1 MQIRNAQAAEA
12 DRLFAIWLR
21 SVRATHAFLAED
33 DVQALIPLVRDYI
46 DASVESF
53 WVLVDAAGTPIG
65 FMGMTGSEIDSLF
78 VDPDHLRHGG
88 GRALVN
94 HARTL
99 STELTVSVNE
109 QNPAARKFYEACG
122 FAVVGRSET
131 DGQGRPFPLLHLR
144 LTPNSTE

>member
-1 MQIRNAQAAEA
+1 MQIRRAHAAEA

-53 WVLVDAAGTPIG
+53 WVLADAAGAPIG

-78 VDPDHLRHGG
+78 VEPDHFRHGG

-94 HARTL
+94 HARTE
-99 STELTVSVNE
+99 SPELTVSVNE
-109 QNPAARKFYEACG
+109 QNPAALKFYDACG
-122 FAVVGRSET
+122 FAIVGRSQT
-131 DGQGRPFPLLHLR
+131 DGQGQPFPLLHLR
-144 LTPNSTE
+144 LTAD